1 MQRLRPSKVSE
12 AIAIGQK
19 THRIVLQNIYLAM
32 GIKGLFIVLGSF
44 GVANMWEAIFAD
56 VGMALLAI
64 ANATRVLK

>member
-1 MQRLRPSKVSE
+1 MC
-12 AIAIGQK
+12 
-19 THRIVLQNIYLAM
+19 
-32 GIKGLFIVLGSF
+32 IKGLFIVLGSF